1 MAKYDQESRAL
12 ALGEHIPLASRIS
25 NPTEDVRSAGS
36 QGEAL

>member
-25 NPTEDVRSAGS
+25 NPTDVRSAGS